1 MFSDTNPEEK
11 PEELLPY
18 GYRLGI
24 DMGANSIGWAILS
37 LDQGGE
43 PIDLVRAGSRIF
55 REPGNARGTD
65 PHRQK
70 RKNYTQARSQRRN
83 RDRTLKRMK
92 RLEKLLIEAELMP
105 RDDEE
110 RKDMAKLDP
119 YELRARALDDENL
132 TRHELGRAI
141 WHIAKRRGFLSNRK
155 EDSAETADET
165 SKMKVA
171 IENFKTNLAE
181 TDNRTIGEFLHE
193 RLKEGKPTRFTED
206 RWKPS
211 DVEELPLTREL
222 IKEEFWQ
229 IVEAQR
235 DLGGSE
241 ILEDSAWKKILE
253 FVLGEKDTDL
263 KKTLGSC
270 ELLPAKKS
278 EQNKTSYANR
288 YELRK
293 RALKEPLESFQLGE
307 TLLKLHNNKRFKP
320 KAGEDQHTAVQEEIQ
335 RIRCLLEESNSRTA
349 GEYQYDRSLEA
360 IYPARFM
367 TEQELKK
374 IREKQRGLVDD
385 AIWDKIED
393 TILFQRPLKPVNPGL
408 CQFEEGELR
417 APTALPSVQRFRIL
431 QELANLRLIIPGE
444 FKRQLNK
451 DERDKIYQKLIKPR
465 DDDLSKAGVFTF
477 DAMRKA
483 LKLPRGMEFNL
494 QDDKRKGLKP
504 DETARKMAHSE
515 LFGDR
520 WFQMELKDQDAVI
533 EDLLKGVDFVED
545 GAESNRGGPNAFERW
560 KNQNKEN
567 EALKQKAR
575 NDWGL
580 SEDNAGNLIETSLPS
595 GYGSLSRK
603 AIGKILR
610 YMKEEVIHYSEAAEK
625 AGYNHS
631 ETAADGSCCKLPY
644 YGRILT
650 KYVSGSETVN
660 EPSESPNP
668 NPTGCTCQACASGS
682 DLAYDITR
690 YGKITNPTVHIAL
703 NQLRR
708 VVNALIECYGKPT
721 EVFIEMARELAHSQ
735 NQKDKIEK
743 QQTAERKANVNR
755 DKIIKEAGLIPSQ
768 RYRGKLRL
776 WEEQGRPQERICPFC
791 GEIISCSA
799 ALDDRTEI
807 EHLLPYSKTLD
818 DSWPNKVL
826 THRDC
831 NRRKG
836 ARTPFEVF
844 GPDPLKKWTKNL
856 PDNKR
861 WRFKEDAMDEFKK
874 DDSYFVER
882 QLNDTRYMSKAA
894 RQYITSI
901 LPENKIV
908 VSNGR
913 LTSLLR
919 ASWGMNS
926 ILGQDRTPVREYECL
941 PLPLPDFRRIEEGAK
956 SVDGKWK
963 IHASLLSEKIIEEMG
978 INENDY
984 VYCTRNPDPERSVT
998 FDIPAK
1004 NRSDHRHHA
1013 IDAAVIAATSRS
1025 MIQRI
1030 SSALQD
1036 EPDPDQVRRKR
1047 ARNWPKDPWKN
1058 FNHEDF
1064 RHKVMDI
1071 LVSHKPDRPA
1081 PGKPKNLPKGRDVTS
1096 GKLHEE
1102 TAYGITGKKER
1113 GYHVLTS
1120 KKSLVSFKN
1129 PPEKDLWDLEDQEL
1143 REALMKLWQTV
1154 KEDGSIEKKD
1164 RVRVFSQRSAAPRA
1178 LEQFGFK
1185 RAPHGVKKART
1196 KVPMKEYIAVKD
1208 RTGRVFK
1215 AYKPGGN
1222 AFMDVYQMPDRKWKA
1237 LTISKYDANRK
1248 NFVGWYQEE
1257 KSRMTHPNAKK
1268 VMRLY
1273 NGDCLRLQVNGDF
1286 VIYRLQKM
1294 SGQILVFAQL
1304 YEADADKRDRDKED
1318 DYKFLRKTANSLREN
1333 STQRVAIDELGRE
1346 KVLPLP
1352 L

>member
-206 RWKPS
+206 RWKTS

-253 FVLGEKDTDL
+253 FVLGEKDADL

-374 IREKQRGLVDD
+374 IRKKQKDLVDD
-385 AIWDKIED
+385 AIWNKIED
-393 TILFQRPLKPVNPGL
+393 TILFQRPLNPAKPGV

-465 DDDLSKAGVFTF
+465 DGDLSKAGVFTF

-504 DETARKMAHSE
+504 DETARKMADPE

-610 YMKEEVIHYSEAAEK
+610 YMKEEVIYYSKAAEK
-625 AGYNHS
+625 AGYNS

-644 YGRILT
+644 YGQILI
-650 KYVSGSETVN
+650 KYVSGSQTVN
-660 EPSESPNP
+660 QPSKSPNP
-668 NPTGCTCQACASGS
+668 NPTGCTCQACAAGS
-682 DLAYDITR
+682 DLADDITR
-690 YGKITNPTVHIAL
+690 YRKIPNPTVHVAL

-743 QQTAERKANVNR
+743 QQTAEQKANVKR

-776 WEEQGRPQERICPFC
+776 WEEQGKPQERICPFC

-919 ASWGMNS
+919 ARWGMNS
-926 ILGQDRTPVREYECL
+926 ILRQDRTPGEVS
-941 PLPLPDFRRIEEGAK
+941 AK
-956 SVDGKWK
+956 
-963 IHASLLSEKIIEEMG
+963 
-978 INENDY
+978 
-984 VYCTRNPDPERSVT
+984 NP
-998 FDIPAK
+998 K

-1081 PGKPKNLPKGRDVTS
+1081 PGKPKDLPKGRDVTS

-1120 KKSLVSFKN
+1120 KKSLGSFKN
-1129 PPEKDLWDLEDQEL
+1129 PPGKDLSDLEDEEL
-1143 REALMKLWQTV
+1143 REAMMKLWQTV

-1164 RVRVFSQRSAAPRA
+1164 KVRAFSQRAATPRA

-1185 RAPHGVKKART
+1185 RAPHGVKKARI
-1196 KVPMKEYIAVKD
+1196 KVREKKYIAVKD
-1208 RTGRVFK
+1208 RTGKAFK
-1215 AYKPGGN
+1215 AYMPGGN
-1222 AFMDVYQMPDRKWKA
+1222 AFMDVYQMPDGKWKA
-1237 LTISKYDANRK
+1237 LTIFKYDANRK
-1248 NFVGWYQEE
+1248 DFVDWYQEE

-1273 NGDCLRLQVNGDF
+1273 KGDCLRLQVNGVF
-1286 VIYRLQKM
+1286 VIRRLQKM
-1294 SGQILVFAQL
+1294 SGQRLYFAQL
-1304 YEADADKRDRDKED
+1304 YEADADKRDRDKKD
-1318 DYKFLRKTANSLREN
+1318 NYKFLHKSAKGLGES
-1333 STQRVAIDELGRE
+1333 SPQRVVIDELGQE